1 LEVTL
6 GSSVRLRPG
15 VRLRY
20 DRARSATVLLYPEG
34 VLVPNETAAAVLARV
49 DGSAS
54 LAEIAGDLTGEFDG
68 VAPDEIVELA
78 ARLVALHLVE
88 IVDG

>member
-1 LEVTL
+1 MTP
-6 GSSVRLRPG
+6 GSAIRLRPG

-20 DRARSATVLLYPEG
+20 DPVRSATVLLYPEG
-34 VLVPNETAAAVLARV
+34 ILVPNETAAAVLARC

-54 LAEIAGDLTGEFDG
+54 LARIAGDLTGEFDG
-68 VAPDEIVELA
+68 VVLPEIVAFA
-78 ARLVALHLVE
+78 ARLANLRLVE

>member
-1 LEVTL
+1 MAL

-34 VLVPNETAAAVLARV
+34 VLVAYETAAAVLARC

-54 LAEIAGDLTGEFDG
+54 LAEIADDLTGEFDG
-68 VAPDEIVELA
+68 VAPDEIVALA
-78 ARLVALHLVE
+78 ARLVALQLVE
-88 IVDG
+88 IADG